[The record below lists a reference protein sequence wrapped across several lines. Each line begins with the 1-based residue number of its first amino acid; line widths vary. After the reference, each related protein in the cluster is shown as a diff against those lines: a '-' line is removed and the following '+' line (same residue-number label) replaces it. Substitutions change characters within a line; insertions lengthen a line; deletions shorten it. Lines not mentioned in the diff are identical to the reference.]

1 MSRAS
6 IATERRAA
14 SAGATGSARSKQ
26 APQAAK
32 SASKSAAKPGKK
44 PGGEPGEKPRRSNVP
59 MPYVVEASFLGAM
72 APGGTPPPPTF
83 AEVAFAGRSNV
94 GKSSLINCLVERKGL
109 VRTSNTPG
117 CTRQVNVFDVRTR
130 DGARLVLADLP
141 GYGFARRSKD
151 ERASWAKLIEE
162 YLTTRPTLRALVV
175 LVDARRS
182 VEEEELELIH
192 FVRNARQRSAGPVEV
207 LLVATKVDKLPRSS
221 AKSLMAKLGRD
232 AGTRVLGFSSVTA
245 EGRAEL
251 WKSLRQAMHLES
263 VPDAVA
269 SEPGDGVAAEPG
281 DGASG
286 DGASAASEA

>member
-1 MSRAS
+1 MSRATV
-6 IATERRAA
+6 ATERRATERRATERRATSSGASGSAKPKPSASSSKSSSRRA
-14 SAGATGSARSKQ
+14 SASA
-26 APQAAK
+26 
-32 SASKSAAKPGKK
+32 KK
-44 PGGEPGEKPRRSNVP
+44 PGGEPGAKARRSDAP

-109 VRTSNTPG
+109 VRTSGTPG

-182 VEEEELELIH
+182 VEEEELELIR
-192 FVRNARQRSAGPVEV
+192 FVRSARQKSAGEVEV
-207 LLVATKVDKLPRSS
+207 LLVATKMDKLPRSS
-221 AKSLMAKLGRD
+221 AKSIMAKLGRD

-245 EGRAEL
+245 DGREEL
-251 WKSLRQAMHLES
+251 WKSLRRAMHLE
-263 VPDAVA
+263 
-269 SEPGDGVAAEPG
+269 GVADAPAEAPG
-281 DGASG
+281 AD
-286 DGASAASEA
+286 DAAGSTP

>member
-6 IATERRAA
+6 VATERRAA
-14 SAGATGSARSKQ
+14 SAGTAGSTKSKP
-26 APQAAK
+26 APK
-32 SASKSAAKPGKK
+32 NPSTSAARPGKK
-44 PGGEPGEKPRRSNVP
+44 AGGEPGEKPRRSNVP

-192 FVRNARQRSAGPVEV
+192 FVKNARQRSAGAVEV

-221 AKSLMAKLGRD
+221 AKSLIAKLGRD

-251 WKSLRQAMHLES
+251 WKSLRRAMHLES
-263 VPDAVA
+263 VPDAA
-269 SEPGDGVAAEPG
+269 AAEPS
-281 DGASG
+281 DGAATEPSE
-286 DGASAASEA
+286 GAAAEPSEGAAGESEP

>member
-1 MSRAS
+1 MSRATNAS
-6 IATERRAA
+6 ERRAA
-14 SAGATGSARSKQ
+14 SAGAGV
-26 APQAAK
+26 AK
-32 SASKSAAKPGKK
+32 SKPEPRASKGASKGPAKPTKK
-44 PGGEPGEKPRRSNVP
+44 PSGEPVGKPRKP
-59 MPYVVEASFLGAM
+59 DAPLPYVIEASFLGAM

-192 FVRNARQRSAGPVEV
+192 FVRNARQRSAGAVEV

-221 AKSLMAKLGRD
+221 AKSLMAKLGRY
-232 AGTRVLGFSSVTA
+232 AGTHVLGFSSVTA
-245 EGRAEL
+245 EGREEL
-251 WKSLRQAMHLES
+251 WKTLRRAMHLEG
-263 VPDAVA
+263 VPDAPADEPGESSAAAPSEGVSTE
-269 SEPGDGVAAEPG
+269 SEP
-281 DGASG
+281 
-286 DGASAASEA
+286 

>member
-6 IATERRAA
+6 IASGRRAA
-14 SAGATGSARSKQ
+14 SSGAKGSAKPTPAAAGSKP
-26 APQAAK
+26 APK
-32 SASKSAAKPGKK
+32 GASKPAKK
-44 PGGEPGEKPRRSNVP
+44 PGGEPSAKPRRSDAP

-109 VRTSNTPG
+109 VRTSGTPG

-182 VEEEELELIH
+182 VEEEELELIR
-192 FVRNARQRSAGPVEV
+192 FVRSARQKSAGEVEV
-207 LLVATKVDKLPRSS
+207 LLVATKMDKLPRSS
-221 AKSLMAKLGRD
+221 AKSIMAKLGRD

-245 EGRAEL
+245 DGREEL
-251 WKSLRQAMHLES
+251 WKSLRRAMHLEGLTEAPAETPS
-263 VPDAVA
+263 EHDAV
-269 SEPGDGVAAEPG
+269 G
-281 DGASG
+281 
-286 DGASAASEA
+286 SAP